1 MTIMLLEAI
10 TAAEKLIADSRQRA
24 DAAAVEASARAKVPG
39 TSEVHGRDLVTSIF
53 RGRARAA
60 QVAFVDGDT
69 GLVFAPGGQPRVVM
83 DFVLE
88 NDRIVEISMIANPE
102 RIAALNLKF

>member
-1 MTIMLLEAI
+1 
-10 TAAEKLIADSRQRA
+10 
-24 DAAAVEASARAKVPG
+24 VAK
-39 TSEVHGRDLVTSIF
+39 IF

-60 QVAFVDGDT
+60 QVARVDGDT

-88 NDRIVEISMIANPE
+88 NDSIVEISMIADPE
-102 RIAALNLKF
+102 RLAALDLKF